1 MFAACVT
8 ITLLLYRP
16 ALTNTIG
23 SRDRSVGCPH
33 SRQQFTVSILVIPPY
48 TIISD
53 SGELIGILGD
63 FFDDIIHRCLLR
75 FCGLSKDA
83 FNMTFINSSKE
94 FQMILQNNM
103 TDFALPVSKPMQL
116 LLRPDDHDAQPLMMV
131 EQIISSPGYSLIMDV
146 ENVNV
151 RANKAALIKL
161 YTESW
166 PITIFTF
173 MVTGISGMVIW
184 ILVSI
189 IYFPKY
195 LIKLQFCS
203 AIQKTAIYQLFLQK
217 NYDLQKKQSL
227 SHLKASHYTKPNWN
241 IWWIM

>member
-161 YTESW
+161 YIESW
-166 PITIFTF
+166 PITIFAF

-195 LIKLQFCS
+195 LILIKKLQFCS
-203 AIQKTAIYQLFLQK
+203 AIQKPRYIYYF
-217 NYDLQKKQSL
+217 YRRTMICKKSKIYL
-227 SHLKASHYTKPNWN
+227 
-241 IWWIM
+241 I

>member
-1 MFAACVT
+1 MMFAACLT
-8 ITLLLYRP
+8 INLLLCRP

-53 SGELIGILGD
+53 SGELIGIVGD
-63 FFDDIIHRCLLR
+63 FFNDIIHRCLLR

-116 LLRPDDHDAQPLMMV
+116 LLRPDDRDAQPLMMV

-173 MVTGISGMVIW
+173 VITGISGMVIW

-203 AIQKTAIYQLFLQK
+203 AVQKPRHINYFYRRTMICEKSKLYLIERQATIQNRIEIYGG
-217 NYDLQKKQSL
+217 
-227 SHLKASHYTKPNWN
+227 
-241 IWWIM
+241 